1 MCSVEDGWVARCSV
15 EDGWVAR
22 CAVLRMGGWLG
33 VQC

>member
-1 MCSVEDGWVARCSV
+1 MCSV

-33 VQC
+33 AVLMMGGWLGVQC